1 MSRVRP
7 LLVVALVALPLSQ
20 LGHALAAYLRYGAP
34 LAPGRAHAYFSADLE
49 VSAVVLGGALLAAL
63 AIVGGARRL
72 SGAPLRGRG
81 WPLGWLFLGLGAFQ
95 LELYL
100 VQELV
105 EGSTTFDVAL
115 RGLAGQ
121 LPVAA
126 VAAVALRW
134 LSVRLGPAARRLR
147 RPVAAALAQLVPA
160 PDAAPP
166 ALLGAFLSVRLS
178 REGPSRAPPRLLATR
193 S

>member
-1 MSRVRP
+1 MSRVRR
-7 LLVVALVALPLSQ
+7 LLVVAVVALPLSQ
-20 LGHALAAYLRYGAP
+20 LGHALAAYIRYGAL
-34 LAPGRAHAYFSADLE
+34 LAPGRAHAYFAADLE
-49 VSAVVLGGALLAAL
+49 ASAALLGGALLAAL

-81 WPLGWLFLGLGAFQ
+81 WPLGWLFLGLAGLQ

-100 VQELV
+100 AQELL
-105 EGSTTFDVAL
+105 EGATTIDVAL

-134 LSVRLGPAARRLR
+134 LSVRLGPAVRRLR
-147 RPVAAALAQLVPA
+147 RPVTAALAQLAPVPS
-160 PDAAPP
+160 AAPP
-166 ALLGAFLSVRLS
+166 TLAGVFLPVRLS
-178 REGPSRAPPRLLATR
+178 PATPSRAPPFLLATR